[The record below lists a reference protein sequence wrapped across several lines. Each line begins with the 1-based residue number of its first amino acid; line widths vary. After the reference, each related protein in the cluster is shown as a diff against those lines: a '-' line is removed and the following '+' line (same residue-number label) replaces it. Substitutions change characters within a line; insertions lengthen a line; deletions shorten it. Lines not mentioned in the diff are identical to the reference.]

1 MEHMEKDLGTDL
13 EWMAVE
19 HHNTEHPHAHV
30 VVRGLRSNGAA
41 LRMSREYI
49 QQGIRSVAENLCTKQ
64 LGYRTELDAAEAERR
79 EISESRFTSL
89 DRRIM
94 REASNP
100 NADFGPKYFEV
111 IRNPTETGLS
121 EMARLRA
128 HHEAARLAVL
138 HRMGLAESTG
148 GASWLVRRDSEQV
161 LRAMQR
167 TADRQ
172 KTLTIHGALLSDDR
186 LPMTTLDARDLTAI
200 DGRILVHGEEE
211 ASGRNYLMLEG
222 TDGQV
227 YHIYRTPEMEELR
240 SQRGLQTNSF
250 IRLRK
255 FGQVVEI
262 RDMGDSEA
270 VLRNKSHFREAASEM
285 IRGGVLP
292 KEGGWNG
299 WLGRYQ
305 KALVD
310 AAFELEQKKA
320 KERERRKSRDLGR

>member
-1 MEHMEKDLGTDL
+1 
-13 EWMAVE
+13 
-19 HHNTEHPHAHV
+19 
-30 VVRGLRSNGAA
+30 
-41 LRMSREYI
+41 
-49 QQGIRSVAENLCTKQ
+49 
-64 LGYRTELDAAEAERR
+64 
-79 EISESRFTSL
+79 
-89 DRRIM
+89 
-94 REASNP
+94 
-100 NADFGPKYFEV
+100 
-111 IRNPTETGLS
+111 
-121 EMARLRA
+121 
-128 HHEAARLAVL
+128 
-138 HRMGLAESTG
+138 
-148 GASWLVRRDSEQV
+148 V

-167 TADRQ
+167 TTDRQ
-172 KTLTIHGALLSDDR
+172 KTLAIHGMLLSDDR
-186 LPMTTLDARDLTAI
+186 LPMTTLDPRDLTAI
-200 DGRILVHGEEE
+200 DGRILVHDEEE
-211 ASGRNYLMLEG
+211 ASGRSYLMLEG

-262 RDMGDSEA
+262 RDMGDAEA
-270 VLRNKSHFREAASEM
+270 VLRNKSHFREAAREM

>member
-1 MEHMEKDLGTDL
+1 MHQAARVSNATRCGRGGTARNLG
-13 EWMAVE
+13 VE
-19 HHNTEHPHAHV
+19 
-30 VVRGLRSNGAA
+30 
-41 LRMSREYI
+41 I
-49 QQGIRSVAENLCTKQ
+49 
-64 LGYRTELDAAEAERR
+64 
-79 EISESRFTSL
+79 TSL

-100 NADFGPKYFEV
+100 SGDFGPQYFEV
-111 IRNPTETGLS
+111 IRNPTEAGLS
-121 EMARLRA
+121 QAARLRTQ
-128 HHEAARLAVL
+128 HEAARLAVL

-172 KTLTIHGALLSDDR
+172 KTLAAHGALLSDDR
-186 LPMTTLDARDLTAI
+186 LPMTTLDVRDLTSI

-211 ASGRNYLMLEG
+211 ASGRSYLMLEG

-250 IRLRK
+250 VRLRK
-255 FGQVVEI
+255 FGAVVEI
-262 RDMGDSEA
+262 QDMGDAEA
-270 VLRNKSHFREAASEM
+270 VLRNKSHFREATSEM
-285 IRGGVLP
+285 IRGGVMP
-292 KEGGWNG
+292 KDDGWSG

-305 KALVD
+305 KAVVD
-310 AAFELEQKKA
+310 AAFAHEERQA
-320 KERERRKSRDLGR
+320 KERERRRSRGLGR

>member
-1 MEHMEKDLGTDL
+1 MNRMEKDIGTEL
-13 EWMAVE
+13 EWVAVE

-30 VVRGLRSNGAA
+30 VVRGVRSDGAA

-64 LGYRTELDAAEAERR
+64 LGYRTELDATEAERR

-89 DRRIM
+89 DRGIM

-100 NADFGPKYFEV
+100 SADFGPQYFEV
-111 IRNPTETGLS
+111 IRNPTEAGLS
-121 EMARLRA
+121 QTARLRR

-148 GASWLVRRDSEQV
+148 GASWLVRRDAEQV

-172 KTLTIHGALLSDDR
+172 KTLVADGALLSDDR
-186 LPMTTLDARDLTAI
+186 LPMTTLDARDLTAM

-211 ASGRNYLMLEG
+211 ASGRRYLMLEG

-227 YHIYRTPEMEELR
+227 YHMYRTPEMEELR

-250 IRLRK
+250 IWLRK
-255 FGQVVEI
+255 FGPVVEI
-262 RDMGDSEA
+262 EDMGDAEA
-270 VLRNKSHFREAASEM
+270 VLRHKAHLRETAREM
-285 IRGGVLP
+285 IRRGGYPRGWRL
-292 KEGGWNG
+292 EGMART
-299 WLGRYQ
+299 LS
-305 KALVD
+305 
-310 AAFELEQKKA
+310 E
-320 KERERRKSRDLGR
+320 STC